1 MQEIHDP
8 PIAKAEM
15 LIRRPVAEVFEAF
28 VNPAITSRFWFSKG
42 SGRLEAGK
50 EITWEWEMYNFS
62 VQVNVKAI
70 EENARIVVEWPA
82 YGAPTLIEWIFTARP
97 DGATFVSV
105 TNKGFLG
112 SEAEAMQYAL
122 DATEGFAFV
131 LAGAKA
137 LLEHNVQVNLVPDRF
152 PDGLPDVPEP
162 VVATGEE
169 LPDASKPES
178 ETGKSTALPDN
189 PEDWPRVFERHL
201 NAGDLDAVIALYEP
215 EARFVSRSGEI
226 VVGHDQIR
234 KVLGGMIAAKTRLHS
249 QVIKAVIVG
258 EIAQLSTDF
267 EGTTVDDS
275 GKTVPIH
282 NKAIDVLRRQRDGAW
297 KLIVGNP
304 NGRE

>member
-1 MQEIHDP
+1 M
-8 PIAKAEM
+8 K
-15 LIRRPVAEVFEAF
+15 LRRGRGTTVLLEVFARCLNIACKDLGH
-28 VNPAITSRFWFSKG
+28 VLVQMRAHDDAQAVDLLGVGRHRISRKDPSSF
-42 SGRLEAGK
+42 
-50 EITWEWEMYNFS
+50 
-62 VQVNVKAI
+62 
-70 EENARIVVEWPA
+70 
-82 YGAPTLIEWIFTARP
+82 
-97 DGATFVSV
+97 
-105 TNKGFLG
+105 
-112 SEAEAMQYAL
+112 
-122 DATEGFAFV
+122 
-131 LAGAKA
+131 
-137 LLEHNVQVNLVPDRF
+137 
-152 PDGLPDVPEP
+152 
-162 VVATGEE
+162 ATGEE

-215 EARFVSRSGEI
+215 QARFVSRSGEI
-226 VVGHDQIR
+226 LVGHDQIR

-282 NKAIDVLRRQRDGAW
+282 KAIDVLRRQRGGAW